1 MKKIVPTD
9 AILIPD
15 NAKCVFKGII
25 FDVYQWPQKMFD
37 GTVKTF
43 EMLKRVDTVKAIC
56 IIDQKIIVQHEKQP
70 TSVYKNELPGG
81 RVEDGAESLIEEIK
95 REVTEETGYEFKYWK
110 LVHVAQV
117 TYKIEGFFHYYL
129 AWEPTG
135 QKTVAYDA
143 GENIITEQ
151 ITFEKAKKLS
161 SQPGNL
167 LADVWPI
174 FKNVNNIAS
183 LLEVLQFQGQEL
195 DR

>member
-1 MKKIVPTD
+1 MKKVVPED

-15 NAKCVFKGII
+15 NAKRVFRGIV

-56 IIDQKIIVQHEKQP
+56 IVDQKIVVQHEKQP

-81 RVEDGAESLIEEIK
+81 RVEKGAKSLLDEIK
-95 REVTEETGYEFKYWK
+95 REVTEETGYKFKNWK
-110 LVHVAQV
+110 LIHVAQV

-129 AWEPTG
+129 AWESIG
-135 QKTVAYDA
+135 QQAVAHDA
-143 GENIITEQ
+143 GENILTEL
-151 ITFEKAKKLS
+151 ISFERAKKLS
-161 SQPGNL
+161 GQPGNL
-167 LADVWPI
+167 LAEVWPI
-174 FKNVNNIAS
+174 FEKAKDITS
-183 LLEVLQFQGQEL
+183 LLEVTEFQGQVL